1 MSEPEVRR
9 EMRLLLDKYLA
20 GDAGVGDFIDW
31 EAGLSLDP
39 SAAGRLRGSLDRL
52 ALIAEEVADGV
63 RGEREFRAL
72 ALETVLR
79 EAPRSPGTVAGA
91 AAQTKP
97 IDRTIGDRTATTIGD
112 RAGNRDS
119 DSADG

>member
-1 MSEPEVRR
+1 MSEPEIRR
-9 EMRLLLDKYLA
+9 EMRRFLDKYLA
-20 GDAGVGDFIDW
+20 GDVGVGDFIDW

-72 ALETVLR
+72 ALETLLR
-79 EAPRSPGTVAGA
+79 EAPRSPGIAAGT

-119 DSADG
+119 DSAGG

>member
-9 EMRLLLDKYLA
+9 EMRRFLDKYLA
-20 GDAGVGDFIDW
+20 GDAGVSDFIDW

-52 ALIAEEVADGV
+52 ALVAEEVADGV
-63 RGEREFRAL
+63 RGEREFHAL
-72 ALETVLR
+72 ALETLLR
-79 EAPRSPGTVAGA
+79 EAPRSPGIAAGT

-97 IDRTIGDRTATTIGD
+97 IDRTIGDR
-112 RAGNRDS
+112 AGNRDS
-119 DSADG
+119 ASSGG

>member
-1 MSEPEVRR
+1 MSEPGVRR

-39 SAAGRLRGSLDRL
+39 SAGRLRGSMDRL
-52 ALIAEEVADGV
+52 ALVAEEVADGL

-72 ALETVLR
+72 ALETLLR
-79 EAPRSPGTVAGA
+79 EAPRSPGSAAGA

-97 IDRTIGDRTATTIGD
+97 IDRTIGDRTATTISD

-119 DSADG
+119 DSAGG

>member
-9 EMRLLLDKYLA
+9 EMRRFLDKYLA

-52 ALIAEEVADGV
+52 ALVAEEVAGGV

-72 ALETVLR
+72 ALETLLR
-79 EAPRSPGTVAGA
+79 EAPRSPGIAAGA

-97 IDRTIGDRTATTIGD
+97 IDRTIGDR
-112 RAGNRDS
+112 AGNRDS
-119 DSADG
+119 ASAGG

>member
-9 EMRLLLDKYLA
+9 EMRRFLDKYLA
-20 GDAGVGDFIDW
+20 GDASVGDFIDW

-52 ALIAEEVADGV
+52 ALVAEEVADGV
-63 RGEREFRAL
+63 RDEREFRAL
-72 ALETVLR
+72 ALETLLR
-79 EAPRSPGTVAGA
+79 EAPRSPGIAADA

-97 IDRTIGDRTATTIGD
+97 IDRTIGDRAGNTIGD
-112 RAGNRDS
+112 RAGSRDS
-119 DSADG
+119 DSAGG